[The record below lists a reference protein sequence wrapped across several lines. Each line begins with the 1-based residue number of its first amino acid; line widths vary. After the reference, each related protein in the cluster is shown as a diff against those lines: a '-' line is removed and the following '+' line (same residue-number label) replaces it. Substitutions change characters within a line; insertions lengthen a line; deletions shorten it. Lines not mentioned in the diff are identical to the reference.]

1 MLEIRNFRNVRRLAS
16 KASEHVT
23 AKNLVL
29 GAAGV
34 GAAGAIAGLMAG
46 AGVAL
51 AARAVWNGLTL
62 ADITGQTVLITGA
75 SRGLGFA
82 MAQEFARQGCRIAIC
97 ARSEEELDVA
107 AAQLRAVGAEVLTI
121 PCDVTIQDDVQK
133 MVQQVIE
140 RFGQIDIL
148 VNNAGVIQVGPL
160 QSQTVTDFQE
170 AMDTMFWAHVY
181 TTLAVMPHM
190 VGRRSG
196 RIANITSIGGK
207 IAVPHLVPYSSAKFA
222 AVGFSEGITAELA
235 KDGIKVTTVC
245 PGLMRTGSHENAYF
259 KGDHRKEY
267 AWFSLG
273 ASSPLTAIGARRAAR
288 SIVNAIRRG
297 QAEIILSVPAKAAA
311 LFHGIAPGTTAQILG
326 VTNRLMPG
334 TNSTNPDRHR
344 GFESKSAVSESP
356 LTALGRRAAN
366 KLNQR
371 AVPKEELA

>member
-1 MLEIRNFRNVRRLAS
+1 MMELRNLQNAKRIVSR
-16 KASEHVT
+16 ASEHIN
-23 AKNLVL
+23 AKNVAL
-29 GAAGV
+29 GALGL
-34 GAAGAIAGLMAG
+34 GAAGAIAGVMAG

-82 MAQEFARQGCRIAIC
+82 MAKEFARQGCRIAIC
-97 ARSEEELDVA
+97 ARNQEELDA
-107 AAQLRAVGAEVLTI
+107 ASVELKKMGAEVLTVV
-121 PCDVTIQDDVQK
+121 CDVTLQEDVQK
-133 MVQQVIE
+133 MVEQVITH
-140 RFGQIDIL
+140 FGQIDIL

-160 QSQTVTDFQE
+160 QSQTLADFQE
-170 AMDTMFWAHVY
+170 AMDVMFWSHVY

-190 VGRRSG
+190 VQRRSG

-207 IAVPHLVPYSSAKFA
+207 IAVPHLIPYSSAKFA

-245 PGLMRTGSHENAYF
+245 PGLMRTGSHENAFF

-273 ASSPLTAIGARRAAR
+273 ATSPLTAIGARRAAR

-311 LFHGIAPGTTAQILG
+311 LFHGVAPGITANILG
-326 VTNRLMPG
+326 VTNRMMPG
-334 TNSTNPDRHR
+334 TGSTSQDRHR
-344 GFESKSAVSESP
+344 GFESKSAISESP
-356 LTALGRRAAN
+356 LTLLGRRAAV

-371 AVPKEELA
+371 VVPKEELA

>member
-1 MLEIRNFRNVRRLAS
+1 MLEMRKIRNAKRLAS
-16 KASEHVT
+16 KASRNIN

-29 GAAGV
+29 GAAGI

-51 AARAVWNGLTL
+51 AARAFWNGLTL
-62 ADITGQTVLITGA
+62 ADISGQSVLITGA

-82 MAQEFARQGCRIAIC
+82 LAQEFARQGCRLAIC
-97 ARSEEELDVA
+97 ARSDEELQVA
-107 AAQLRAVGAEVLTI
+107 AAQLRAMGAEVLTVA
-121 PCDVTIQDDVQK
+121 CDVTIHEDVQK
-133 MVQQVIE
+133 MAQQVIAH
-140 RFGQIDIL
+140 FGQIDIL

-181 TTLAVMPHM
+181 TTLAVLPHM
-190 VGRRSG
+190 TARRRG

-207 IAVPHLVPYSSAKFA
+207 IAVPHLIPYSSAKFA

-267 AWFSLG
+267 AWFSLS
-273 ASSPLTAIGARRAAR
+273 ATSPLTAIGARRAAR

-297 QAEIILSVPAKAAA
+297 QAEIVLSVPAKAAA
-311 LFHGIAPGTTAQILG
+311 LFHGVAPGTTAQILG

-334 TNSTNPDRHR
+334 TNATNPDRHR
-344 GFESKSAVSESP
+344 GFDSKSAVSESP
-356 LTALGRRAAN
+356 LTALGRRAAE

>member
-1 MLEIRNFRNVRRLAS
+1 MIKMPNVQNAKRLAS
-16 KASEHVT
+16 RASEHIN

-29 GAAGV
+29 GAAGI

-51 AARAVWNGLTL
+51 AARAFWNGLTL
-62 ADITGQTVLITGA
+62 ADISGQSVLITGA

-82 MAQEFARQGCRIAIC
+82 MAQEFARQGCRLAIC
-97 ARSEEELDVA
+97 ARSDEELEVA
-107 AAQLRAVGAEVLTI
+107 AAQLRAMGAEVLTI
-121 PCDVTIQDDVQK
+121 ACDVTIQDDVQK
-133 MVQQVIE
+133 MVQQVIAE
-140 RFGQIDIL
+140 FGQIDIL

-160 QSQTVTDFQE
+160 QSQTVADFQE

-181 TTLAVMPHM
+181 TTLAVLPHM
-190 VGRRSG
+190 TARRSG

-207 IAVPHLVPYSSAKFA
+207 IAVPHLIPYSSAKFA

-235 KDGIKVTTVC
+235 KDRIKVTTVC

-288 SIVNAIRRG
+288 SIVNAVRRG
-297 QAEIILSVPAKAAA
+297 QAEVILSVPAKAAA

-334 TNSTNPDRHR
+334 SNATNPDRHR
-344 GFESKSAVSESP
+344 GFESKSMVSESP
-356 LTALGRRAAN
+356 LTALGRRAAE

>member
-1 MLEIRNFRNVRRLAS
+1 M
-16 KASEHVT
+16 
-23 AKNLVL
+23 
-29 GAAGV
+29 
-34 GAAGAIAGLMAG
+34 
-46 AGVAL
+46 VAL
-51 AARAVWNGLTL
+51 V
-62 ADITGQTVLITGA
+62 
-75 SRGLGFA
+75 
-82 MAQEFARQGCRIAIC
+82 IAH
-97 ARSEEELDVA
+97 
-107 AAQLRAVGAEVLTI
+107 
-121 PCDVTIQDDVQK
+121 
-133 MVQQVIE
+133 
-140 RFGQIDIL
+140 FGEIDIL

-160 QSQTVTDFQE
+160 QSQKLEDFQE
-170 AMDTMFWAHVY
+170 AMDVMFWSHVY

-190 VGRRSG
+190 VARRSG

-207 IAVPHLVPYSSAKFA
+207 IAVPHLIPYCSAKFA

-273 ASSPLTAIGARRAAR
+273 ASSPLTAIGAGRAAR

-311 LFHGIAPGTTAQILG
+311 LFHGVAPGTTTRILG
-326 VTNRLMPG
+326 LTNRAMPG
-334 TNSTNPDRHR
+334 SDATSQERHR
-344 GFESKSAVSESP
+344 GFESKSAISDSP
-356 LTALGRRAAN
+356 LTALGRRAAG

>member
-1 MLEIRNFRNVRRLAS
+1 MIDTRTIRNAKRLAS
-16 KASEHVT
+16 RASEHIN
-23 AKNLVL
+23 AKNLLL
-29 GAAGV
+29 GAAGIGV
-34 GAAGAIAGLMAG
+34 AGAIAGVMAG

-62 ADITGQTVLITGA
+62 ADINGQTVLITGA

-82 MAQEFARQGCRIAIC
+82 MAQEFARQGCRLAIC
-97 ARSEEELDVA
+97 ARNDEELAIA
-107 AAQLRAVGAEVLTI
+107 AAELRRIGAEVLTI
-121 PCDVTIQDDVQK
+121 TCDVTLQDDVQK
-133 MVQQVIE
+133 MVAQVISH
-140 RFGQIDIL
+140 FGQIDIL
-148 VNNAGVIQVGPL
+148 VNNAGTIQVGPL
-160 QSQTVTDFQE
+160 QSQTITDFQE

-190 VGRRSG
+190 IARHSG

-273 ASSPLTAIGARRAAR
+273 ATNPLTAIGARRAAR
-288 SIVNAIRRG
+288 SIVNAVRRG

-311 LFHGIAPGTTAQILG
+311 LFHGIAPGATAQILG
-326 VTNRLMPG
+326 VTNRFMPG

-344 GFESKSAVSESP
+344 GFESKSIVSESP